1 MSPTVVF
8 VGPPGAGKST
18 VAEIVAGRLGVDVR
32 DTDADIEASQGVSIQ
47 DIFIDQGESHFR
59 ALEEKAVA
67 AALAEHEGILALGG
81 GAVLSDK
88 TRALLKEHSVIFL
101 DGGLAAGVSR
111 VGLNGNR
118 PLLLGNVR
126 SQMKNLMDRRR
137 PLYDEVARFTIDT
150 DKLDAVKVA
159 DRAITLIKGDR

>member
-67 AALAEHEGILALGG
+67 AAESGVRVSVSVGALGG
-81 GAVLSDK
+81 SGRTGAAADRVARVRRGD
-88 TRALLKEHSVIFL
+88 RA
-101 DGGLAAGVSR
+101 AAGSDVVTVPGTSSSP
-111 VGLNGNR
+111 GPSGGSGQTL
-118 PLLLGNVR
+118 
-126 SQMKNLMDRRR
+126 DRQ
-137 PLYDEVARFTIDT
+137 
-150 DKLDAVKVA
+150 
-159 DRAITLIKGDR
+159 